1 MTKSAPFYCVLGL
14 LFALCVGL
22 AGRNDML
29 RDEQDMAE
37 FADESRAG
45 MVARMAED
53 QCGEP
58 AIKTRRPSL
67 RARHQPGACRQCR
80 RDAMSAAAIEVL
92 DAPSKLVELTGP
104 RRV

>member
-37 FADESRAG
+37 FADESRAA
-45 MVARMAED
+45 MVARAEEHAAEKHAAEYK
-53 QCGEP
+53 CGEP
-58 AIKTRRPSL
+58 AIKTGRGL
-67 RARHQPGACRQCR
+67 RCARDINPA
-80 RDAMSAAAIEVL
+80 
-92 DAPSKLVELTGP
+92 LVANAGVT
-104 RRV
+104 R

>member
-1 MTKSAPFYCVLGL
+1 VLKITPYRCFLGL
-14 LFALCVGL
+14 LFALCITL

-58 AIKTRRPSL
+58 AIKTSRGL
-67 RARHQPGACRQCR
+67 RCARDINPA
-80 RDAMSAAAIEVL
+80 
-92 DAPSKLVELTGP
+92 LVANAGVT
-104 RRV
+104 R